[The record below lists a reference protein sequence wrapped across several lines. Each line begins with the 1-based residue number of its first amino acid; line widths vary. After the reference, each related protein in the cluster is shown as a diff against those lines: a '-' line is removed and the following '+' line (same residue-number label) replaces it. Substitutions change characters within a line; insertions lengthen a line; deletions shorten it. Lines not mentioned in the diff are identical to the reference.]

1 MNKEQ
6 TTLHPL
12 HLWLNTVPSSTSLE
26 ASFLQCFPLFTN
38 SKENLF
44 LCILNK
50 QAKCQADA
58 AYQSALPQVDSANCT
73 KYVGDGSGDS
83 VLNMQTF
90 SLVISAK

>member
-6 TTLHPL
+6 STLHPL
-12 HLWLNTVPSSTSLE
+12 HLWLTKHLAGE

-38 SKENLF
+38 SKENIF

-50 QAKCQADA
+50 QTECQADA
-58 AYQSALPQVDSANCT
+58 AHQSALPRVDSANCT
-73 KYVGDGSGDS
+73 KYVGDGNGNS

-90 SLVISAK
+90 SLVISAKQ